1 MANLSQIANVNI
13 SLETASIAKASF
25 GIPLAVS
32 PTTAFSERIRKYS
45 SYNAAQQ
52 DGLDAQT
59 LKALSAVFSQTPRPN
74 QAWVG
79 RRDAD
84 LIDLSVTSADVAT
97 GNIYTFSV
105 NGTSITYTAASGD
118 DALDVYTG
126 LKTALAA
133 QSVIDAL
140 FTSTVDSEGL
150 HIKVKAPVTANI
162 IKPVNN
168 LAIVTFGFADSLEED
183 LNAIQQEDP
192 GWYGFAL
199 VERGDALIQDAAAWA
214 ETQTKLFFACSDTAA
229 IWSSAKDD
237 LASQLQSLQYLR
249 TSLIAHKAAATEY
262 PEMAWMGRC
271 FTIAPGGET
280 WALKSLAAITPSKF
294 SDTEQSYIFQK
305 NANAYE
311 QYAENT
317 FIINKGKVAS
327 GEWIDV
333 VRFRDWLVDT
343 IQKNIASLMIRQKK
357 VPYTNGGIAL
367 IVNNLNGSLIQG
379 QQAGGIAP
387 DERDSDGNTVPG
399 FRITYPNAADVSA
412 DIKATRT
419 LYIEFV
425 ALLAGAIQMVQI
437 DGSLTYSYEG

>member
-1 MANLSQIANVNI
+1 
-13 SLETASIAKASF
+13 
-25 GIPLAVS
+25 
-32 PTTAFSERIRKYS
+32 
-45 SYNAAQQ
+45 
-52 DGLDAQT
+52 
-59 LKALSAVFSQTPRPN
+59 
-74 QAWVG
+74 
-79 RRDAD
+79 
-84 LIDLSVTSADVAT
+84 
-97 GNIYTFSV
+97 
-105 NGTSITYTAASGD
+105 
-118 DALDVYTG
+118 
-126 LKTALAA
+126 
-133 QSVIDAL
+133 
-140 FTSTVDSEGL
+140 
-150 HIKVKAPVTANI
+150 
-162 IKPVNN
+162 
-168 LAIVTFGFADSLEED
+168 
-183 LNAIQQEDP
+183 
-192 GWYGFAL
+192 
-199 VERGDALIQDAAAWA
+199 
-214 ETQTKLFFACSDTAA
+214 
-229 IWSSAKDD
+229 
-237 LASQLQSLQYLR
+237 LQNLQYLR
-249 TSLIAHKAAATEY
+249 TALIAHKAAATEY

-317 FIINKGKVAS
+317 YLINKGKVAS

-343 IQKNIASLMIRQKK
+343 IQKNMASLMIRQKK

-387 DERDSDGNTVPG
+387 DERDSEGNTIPG

-425 ALLAGAIQMVQI
+425 ALLAGAIQLVEI
-437 DGSLTYSYEG
+437 TGSLTYSYEG

>member
-13 SLETASIAKASF
+13 SLDTASIAKASF

-45 SYNAAQQ
+45 SYSAAQQ
-52 DGLDAQT
+52 DNLDPQT

-79 RRDAD
+79 RRNAVSVD
-84 LIDLSVTSADVAT
+84 LAVTNSTIST
-97 GNIYTFSV
+97 GNIFAFSV
-105 NGTSITYTAASGD
+105 NGTTVTYTAASGD
-118 DALDVYTG
+118 DASDVYTG
-126 LKTALAA
+126 LKTALTA
-133 QSVIDAL
+133 QSVVDAL
-140 FTSTVDSEGL
+140 FTSTSDAEGL
-150 HIKVKAPVTANI
+150 HLVVKAPETATI
-162 IKPVNN
+162 VKPVTN
-168 LAIVTFGFADSLEED
+168 LSIATAGSADGLEAD

-199 VERGDALIQDAAAWA
+199 VEHGDALIQDAAAWA
-214 ETQTKLFFACSDTAA
+214 ETQTKLFFACSDTAD
-229 IWSSAKDD
+229 IWTSADD
-237 LASQLQSLQYLR
+237 DIASQLQNLQYLR
-249 TSLIAHKAAATEY
+249 TALIAHKAAATEY

-317 FIINKGKVAS
+317 YLINKGKVAS
-327 GEWIDV
+327 GEWIDA

-343 IQKNIASLMIRQKK
+343 IQKNMASLMIRQKK

-387 DERDSDGNTVPG
+387 DERDSEGNTIPG

-425 ALLAGAIQMVQI
+425 ALLAGAIQLVEI
-437 DGSLTYSYEG
+437 TGSLTYSYEG

>member
-1 MANLSQIANVNI
+1 MANLSQIANVVI
-13 SLETASIAKASF
+13 SLNTASIAKASF

-45 SYNAAQQ
+45 SYQAAEQ
-52 DGLDAQT
+52 DGLDAAT
-59 LKALSAVFSQTPRPN
+59 LKALSAVFSQSPRPN

-79 RRDAD
+79 RRNAANIE
-84 LIDLSVTSADVAT
+84 LTVSLAT
-97 GNIYTFSV
+97 IASGNIFSFSV
-105 NGTSITYTAASGD
+105 GTQTITYTAIANDGAGEVAD
-118 DALDVYTG
+118 G
-126 LKTALAA
+126 LLAA
-133 QSVIDAL
+133 LTANSNVAAL
-140 FTSTVDSEGL
+140 FTTTATDDGL
-150 HIKVKAPVTANI
+150 SMVVKDPTQPVI
-162 IKPVNN
+162 VKPVSN
-168 LAIVTFGFADSLEED
+168 LSISTTGVT
-183 LNAIQQEDP
+183 NAIEADLSAINQEDN

-199 VERGDALIQDAAAWA
+199 VERSDDLITQASAWA
-214 ETQTKLFFACSDTAA
+214 ETQTKLFFAASATAE
-229 IWSSAKDD
+229 IWTSATTD
-237 LASQLQSLQYLR
+237 LASQLQDLQYLR
-249 TSLIAHKAAATEY
+249 TALIAHKAAETEY
-262 PEMAWMGRC
+262 PDMAWMGRC

-280 WALKSLAAITPSKF
+280 WALKNLPSITPSKF

-317 FIINKGKVAS
+317 FLINKGKVVS

-333 VRFRDWLVDT
+333 VRFRDWLIDT
-343 IQKNIASLMIRQKK
+343 IQKNMASLMIRQKK

-367 IVNNLNGSLIQG
+367 IVNSLRGSLIQG

-387 DERDSDGNTVPG
+387 DEQNADGDTVPG

-425 ALLAGAIQMVQI
+425 ALLAGAIQLVEI
-437 DGSLTYSYEG
+437 TGSLTYSYEG